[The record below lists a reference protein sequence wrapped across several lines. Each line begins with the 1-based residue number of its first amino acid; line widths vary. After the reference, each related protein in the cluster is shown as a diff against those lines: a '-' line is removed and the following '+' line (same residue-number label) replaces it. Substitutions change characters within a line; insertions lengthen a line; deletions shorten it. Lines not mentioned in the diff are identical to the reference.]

1 MIVGGVQF
9 SRCRESFSVPAGSPS
24 VRVLV
29 LAVAVL
35 IGCAVMAP
43 ATRAGTG
50 PGTYSHANVIPGKNG
65 NPWTIRFTAA
75 KGERVALKVSI
86 GGCVSPFVDASH
98 CLVLQDAGSLIGY
111 GYHVTEHPTIGHFFD
126 FDYGCYAAHHRQPRH
141 QALCAFETTN
151 RLPPPAQF
159 DVLLDLRRASS
170 STVHLVGVAV
180 GDLKVIGSPGVDT
193 VIGSAGTTEELFGRD
208 GGDELT
214 GAANTSVVAG
224 GSGDD
229 TLRATA
235 GHATLDGGVGNDTFL
250 FTPGVGARFRG
261 GPGTDTL
268 DCSHAAHGVKVDL
281 SHTGS
286 AVSIEN
292 VVGSPFADTLIGN
305 ATANRLVGA
314 GGDDKLL
321 AGGGDDVLDG
331 GAGNDVIVG
340 GAGADTFVGGPG
352 TDTVSYARDSL
363 PVTVTADGQAND
375 GAAGEADNV
384 GFDVETVIG
393 GNGDDMLD
401 GGDDPH
407 TLIGGPG
414 DDTLIGGNTD
424 DTLNGGEG
432 NDRLAGGGGNDTL
445 RGGAGNDQ
453 LDGGEGNDTVDG
465 GAGDDTLAGGQGNDT
480 LDGGPGDDTLRGG
493 PDNDVMTGGPGHDVF
508 SCVSG
513 SSDHVTDAGSGDQ
526 VGAGCA

>member
-1 MIVGGVQF
+1 MIWGAVQ
-9 SRCRESFSVPAGSPS
+9 SGRRGSPR
-24 VRVLV
+24 VRALALV
-29 LAVAVL
+29 VAVVVA
-35 IGCAVMAP
+35 CAVMAP
-43 ATRAGTG
+43 TTTAGTG
-50 PGTYSHANVIPGKNG
+50 AGTYSHANVIPGKNG
-65 NPWTIRFTAA
+65 DPWSIRFTAA
-75 KGERVALKVSI
+75 KGERVALTVSI
-86 GGCVSPFVDASH
+86 IGCHSPYVKPAR
-98 CLVLQDAGSLIGY
+98 CLELQDTGSLIGY
-111 GYHVTEHPTIGHFFD
+111 SYHVTEMPTIGHPFF

-141 QALCAFETTN
+141 QAECAFETSSSGL
-151 RLPPPAQF
+151 RQPAQF

-170 STVHLVGVAV
+170 STVHLIGVAV
-180 GDLKVIGSPGVDT
+180 GDLKVVGSPGADT
-193 VIGSAGTTEELFGRD
+193 VIGSAGRTEELFGRD
-208 GGDELT
+208 GADELT

-235 GHATLDGGVGNDTFL
+235 GHATLDGGAGNDTFV
-250 FTPGVGARFRG
+250 FTPGVSARFRG

-268 DCSHAAHGVKVDL
+268 DCSHAAHGVKIDL
-281 SHTGS
+281 PHVGS

-305 ATANRLVGA
+305 AAANRLLGA

-321 AGGGDDVLDG
+321 GGGGDDVLDG
-331 GAGNDVIVG
+331 GAGDDVMVG
-340 GAGADTFVGGPG
+340 GAGADTFAGGPG
-352 TDTVSYARDSL
+352 TDTVSYAQDPL
-363 PVTVTADGQAND
+363 PVAVTIDGQAND
-375 GAAGEADNV
+375 GTAGEGDNV

-393 GNGDDMLD
+393 GNGDDTLD

-407 TLIGGPG
+407 TLIGGSG

-445 RGGAGNDQ
+445 QGGAGNDQ
-453 LDGGEGNDTVDG
+453 LDGGEGNDTIDG

-493 PDNDVMTGGPGHDVF
+493 PDMDVMTGGPGDDVF
-508 SCVSG
+508 SCASG

-526 VGAGCA
+526 IGAGCM

>member
-1 MIVGGVQF
+1 MTRF
-9 SRCRESFSVPAGSPS
+9 LP
-24 VRVLV
+24 

-35 IGCAVMAP
+35 LGCAVMAP
-43 ATRAGTG
+43 PTTAGTG
-50 PGTYSHANVIPGKNG
+50 GGTFSHARVIPGKNG
-65 NPWTIRFTAA
+65 NPWTISFTAA
-75 KGERVALKVSI
+75 KGERVALTLSVV
-86 GGCVSPFVDASH
+86 GCSSPYLDGTR
-98 CLVLQDAGSLIGY
+98 CLDLQDAGSLIGWA
-111 GYHVTEHPTIGHFFD
+111 YHVTEHPTIGHFFD
-126 FDYGCYAAHHRQPRH
+126 FNYGCFAPHHRQARH
-141 QALCAFETTN
+141 HAQCAFET
-151 RLPPPAQF
+151 PSDFQAPPARF

-170 STVHLVGVAV
+170 STVHLDGVAV

-193 VIGSAGTTEELFGRD
+193 VTGSAGTSEELFGL
-208 GGDELT
+208 GGADELT
-214 GAANTSVVAG
+214 GAAHTSVVAG

-235 GHATLDGGVGNDTFL
+235 GHAKLVGGAGDDTFV
-250 FTPGVGARFRG
+250 FTPGIGLRVGG

-268 DCSHAAHGVKVDL
+268 DFSHAMHGVKFAL
-281 SHTGS
+281 GAAGS
-286 AVSIEN
+286 VED

-305 ATANRLVGA
+305 AAANRLVGA

-321 AGGGDDVLDG
+321 GGGGDDVLDG
-331 GAGNDVIVG
+331 GADDDVMVG

-352 TDTVSYARDSL
+352 TDTVSYAQEPL
-363 PVTVTADGQAND
+363 PVTVTVDGQAND
-375 GAAGEADNV
+375 GAAGEGDNV

-407 TLIGGPG
+407 TLTGGPG
-414 DDTLIGGNTD
+414 DDVLIGGNTD
-424 DTLNGGEG
+424 DTLNGGDG

-445 RGGAGNDQ
+445 QGGAGNDQ
-453 LDGGEGNDTVDG
+453 LDGGQGNDTIDG
-465 GAGDDTLAGGQGNDT
+465 DTGDDTLDGGQGNDT

-493 PDNDVMTGGPGHDVF
+493 PDDDVMTGGPGHDVF
-508 SCVSG
+508 SCASG